1 MVLEPVP
8 DAYNPP
14 LTRGAH
20 VWRYAVAVVISGL
33 AWGEIAAK
41 EWQSGSPWLWID
53 LAGGLV
59 SFWLVSYRRRW
70 PFGIALV
77 LTLFGL
83 FSMSAGG
90 PGVLAV
96 VSLCTRR
103 NLRQIVPIAL
113 LNIVCSQLYATWQP
127 ADNNDPAWV
136 TFTFTVVVTV
146 AVVSFGMYIGSR
158 RELIWTLRE
167 RARQAEAEQELR
179 VGRAR
184 SAERERIAREMHDVL
199 AHRISLVTMHAGALA
214 YRTDLPPEQIRETAE
229 LIQTKAHEA
238 LTDLRQVLGMLRGE
252 DGVPDRPQPTLADLD
267 TLMDE
272 ARTSGMVV
280 DFHDLLTLGQRPAEQ
295 VGRTVYRI
303 VQEALT
309 NARKHAAGTHV
320 SVTVSGEPERGLT
333 VVIGNAKPVG
343 RLTRRSAP
351 GSGLGLVGLR
361 ERAALT
367 GGTLSVDET
376 NRAFTLRGWL
386 PWTT

>member
-1 MVLEPVP
+1 MSAP
-8 DAYNPP
+8 DDCSPR
-14 LTRGAH
+14 LMWWDSL
-20 VWRYAVAVVISGL
+20 WRYVLVLAVSGL
-33 AWGEIAAK
+33 AWGEIAHR
-41 EWQSGSPWLWID
+41 EWTHGSPWFWVD

-59 SFWLVSYRRRW
+59 SLWLVRYRRRW
-70 PFGIALV
+70 PFGIALT

-83 FSMSAGG
+83 FSMSAAG
-90 PGVLAV
+90 PGVLAA
-96 VSLCTRR
+96 VSLFTRR
-103 NLRQIVPIAL
+103 RWRQIIPIGL
-113 LNIVCSQLYATWQP
+113 LNVVVGQLYTSYQP
-127 ADNNDPAWV
+127 TGNSDPAWLSLA
-136 TFTFTVVVTV
+136 FNTVATV
-146 AVVSFGMYIGSR
+146 AVVATGMYVGSR

-179 VGRAR
+179 VGKAR

-214 YRTDLPPEQIRETAE
+214 YRTDLPPEQVRETAE

-238 LTDLRQVLGMLRGE
+238 MTDLRQVLGMLRGE

-267 TLMDE
+267 TLLDE

-280 DFHDLLTLGQRPAEQ
+280 DLSRRLPAGERPGEQ

-320 SVTVSGEPERGLT
+320 SVSVSGDPDRGLT
-333 VVIGNAKPVG
+333 VLVGNAKPVG
-343 RLTRRSAP
+343 RLDRRPRVP

-361 ERAALT
+361 ERTALT
-367 GGTLSVDET
+367 GGTLSIDET
-376 NRAFTLRGWL
+376 ASAFTLRGWL